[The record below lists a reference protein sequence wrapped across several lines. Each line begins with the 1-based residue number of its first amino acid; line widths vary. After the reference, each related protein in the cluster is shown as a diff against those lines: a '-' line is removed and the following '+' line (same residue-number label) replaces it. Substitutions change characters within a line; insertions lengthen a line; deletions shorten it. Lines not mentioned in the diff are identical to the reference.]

1 MEQKNKIDSSLQE
14 LSLIYNLPVTFSLNN
29 KRDITFRCP
38 SIEELFMDKDLKKFL
53 GYIALTPEKIKESK
67 NAINLPFKYATQ
79 GDIVKGLITFSEFSP
94 LLAKYFL
101 KYINNSEYKERDIY
115 VGDAKILSE
124 EFDYIAKVI
133 LVSLNQIAY
142 DMVEIKEQEEKEK
155 TNPVLSEIEKK
166 QREAEEKLKK
176 IKAKKDKSKGLSLE
190 QIMLAISYE
199 FHLSPDYLLK
209 LNYFG
214 LIWYFSYVG
223 KVDAHKLNQLILS
236 SGMSKQKSYNYW
248 LNK

>member
-14 LSLIYNLPVTFSLNN
+14 LSLIYNLSVTFNLNDR
-29 KRDITFRCP
+29 RDITFKCP
-38 SIEELFMDKDLKKFL
+38 SIEDLFTDKDLKKFL

-79 GDIVKGLITFSEFSP
+79 GDIVKGLITFSEFGP
-94 LLAKYFL
+94 LLAKYFI
-101 KYINNSEYKERDIY
+101 KYIYNSEYKERDIY
-115 VGDAKILSE
+115 VNNVKILSE

-133 LVSLNQIAY
+133 LVSLNQITY
-142 DMVEIKEQEEKEK
+142 DVVEIKEKEEEK
-155 TNPVLSEIEKK
+155 TNPIFSEIERK
-166 QREAEEKLKK
+166 QKEAEEKLKK
-176 IKAKKDKSKGLSLE
+176 TKAKKDKSKGLSLE

-214 LIWYFSYVG
+214 LIWHFSYVG
-223 KVDAHKLNQLILS
+223 KVDAHKLNQMILS
-236 SGMSKQKSYNYW
+236 GGMSKQKSYSYW

>member
-29 KRDITFRCP
+29 RRDITFRCP
-38 SIEELFMDKDLKKFL
+38 SIGDLFIDKDLKKFL

-67 NAINLPFKYATQ
+67 NTINLPFKYATQ
-79 GDIVKGLITFSEFSP
+79 GDIVKGLITFSEFAP

-101 KYINNSEYKERDIY
+101 KCIDNSEYKERDIY
-115 VGDAKILSE
+115 VDNVKILSE

-133 LVSLNQIAY
+133 LVSLNQITY
-142 DMVEIKEQEEKEK
+142 DKVEIKPEEEKEK
-155 TNPVLSEIEKK
+155 IDPMFQKILDK
-166 QREAEEKLKK
+166 QKEAEDKLKK
-176 IKAKKDKSKGLSLE
+176 VKAKKDKSKGLSLE

-199 FHLSPDYLLK
+199 FHMSPDYLLK

-214 LIWYFSYVG
+214 LVWYFGYVG
-223 KVDAHKLNQLILS
+223 KVDAHKLNQMILS
-236 SGMSKQKSYNYW
+236 SGMSKQKNYSYW

>member
-1 MEQKNKIDSSLQE
+1 MEQKNKIDTSLQE

-29 KRDITFRCP
+29 RRDITFRCP
-38 SIEELFMDKDLKKFL
+38 SIGDLFIDKDLKKFL

-67 NAINLPFKYATQ
+67 NTINLPFKYATQ
-79 GDIVKGLITFSEFSP
+79 GDIVKGLITFSEFAP

-101 KYINNSEYKERDIY
+101 KYIDNSEYKERDIY
-115 VGDAKILSE
+115 VDNVKILSE

-133 LVSLNQIAY
+133 LVSLNQITY
-142 DMVEIKEQEEKEK
+142 DAVEIKEQEEKN
-155 TNPVLSEIEKK
+155 TNPILSEIERK
-166 QREAEEKLKK
+166 QKEAEEKLKK
-176 IKAKKDKSKGLSLE
+176 VKAKKDKSKGLSLE

-223 KVDAHKLNQLILS
+223 KVDAHKLNQMILS
-236 SGMSKQKSYNYW
+236 SGMSKQKSYSYW